1 MSLYKLCLRRPIG
14 VSLLMLALLLS
25 GVLAYS
31 FLAIASL
38 PRIDYPTIT
47 VSAALPGADPETMA
61 TAVAAPLE
69 RRLGQIASVTELT
82 SRSALG
88 TTTIALQ
95 FDLSRSIDAAAR
107 DVQAAINAASA
118 DLPVG
123 LSRPPTW
130 RKNNP
135 SAAPVVILA
144 LTSETLPPSEIYDAA
159 DAILTSQLSAV
170 KGVGLVTINGAA
182 KPGVRVR
189 IDPAALASM
198 EIGIEQV
205 RTALSDANA
214 SGPKGRIDGREY
226 AYGVQVNDQLRK
238 ADEYKRLIVTTRHGT
253 PVQLE
258 SVASIIDSV
267 ENVRLA
273 GWFNHHPAVLVFV
286 FKEADANVVDTVARI
301 RGLMQTLNAWLPP
314 AIDVSVMTDR
324 TRTIRASVR
333 DVQICLWTSIGLIV
347 AMVFIFLRRLWATA
361 AAAVTVPLAIAGTFG
376 AMYLL
381 GYSLD
386 NLSLMGLTVA
396 TGFIIDDAIV
406 VVEAISQRMSKG
418 EPPLEAAL
426 TAARQIGF
434 TVMSISVS
442 LIAVF
447 IPLLFMGGM
456 IGRLFRE
463 FSVTLSLAIAISA
476 VVSLTLIPVMGAYLA
491 SPPPKHERVLFVDRL
506 FQALLSHYLVALV
519 FFMKRSRMTLAVSGL
534 VTVASVLLYIYIPKG
549 FFPQQDTGTIM
560 ATAEAPTTVSF
571 QAMTERVKAL
581 IDVLLKDPDVAN
593 AGSFAG
599 NAGGSSANQARLFI
613 DLKPTTERRTQIDL
627 VIARLR
633 RSTAQVPGI
642 ALYMM
647 PVQDLRV
654 GGRMSKSQYQY
665 TLTGPNFSE
674 LALWAEKLADV
685 LKKSGDLRDVTTDLE
700 QGALQTRLV
709 INRDSASRLGVAPHD
724 IDQALYNLFGQRMV
738 SAIYGAHYTYHVI
751 LEAHPALQE
760 DPSSLAKVFVSGAGG
775 RQVPLASVLEIK
787 GDVQPSSVA
796 HQGQS
801 PAVTLTFALRPRT
814 PLDRGT
820 QIVEQTARE
829 LGMPTEIRGSFEG
842 SARVFADS
850 LANQPLLILAAL
862 VTVYIV
868 LGILYEST
876 IHPLTILSTIPSAGI
891 GAILALWVTARP
903 LDLIG
908 LIGIILLIGIV
919 KKNAIMMI
927 DYALVAQRESGY
939 SPEKAIIEACRVRFR
954 PILMTT
960 LTAILGALPLAIG
973 TGEGAELRQP
983 LGIAI
988 VGGLILS
995 QLLTLFSTPVIYLA
1009 IDALSGRGTTQAR
1022 TPSVAWSKRAG
1033 S

>member
-1 MSLYKLCLRRPIG
+1 
-14 VSLLMLALLLS
+14 MLALLLT
-25 GVLAYS
+25 GTLAYG
-31 FLAIASL
+31 FLPIASL

-82 SRSALG
+82 SSSALG
-88 TTTIALQ
+88 TTTIAIQ
-95 FDLSRSIDAAAR
+95 FDLTRSIDAAAR

-118 DLPVG
+118 DLPPG

-135 SAAPVVILA
+135 SAAPIIILA
-144 LTSETLPPSEIYDAA
+144 LTSETLPSDRIYDAA
-159 DAILTSQLSAV
+159 DAVLTPRLSAL
-170 KGVGLVTINGAA
+170 KGVGQVTINGAA

-189 IDPAALASM
+189 TDPAALASM
-198 EIGIEQV
+198 GVGIEQV

-214 SGPKGRIDGREY
+214 SGPKGRIEGSEL

-238 ADEYKRLIVTTRHGT
+238 ADEYKRLIVTTRYGT
-253 PVQLE
+253 PVQLD
-258 SVASIIDSV
+258 SVASIVDSV

-273 GWFNHHPAVLVFV
+273 GWFNNRPAVLVFV
-286 FKEADANVVDTVARI
+286 FKETDANVVETVSRI
-301 RGLMQTLNAWLPP
+301 RSVIPTLHAWLPP

-333 DVQICLWTSIGLIV
+333 EVQICLWTSIGLIV
-347 AMVFIFLRRLWATA
+347 AMVFVFLRR
-361 AAAVTVPLAIAGTFG
+361 
-376 AMYLL
+376 
-381 GYSLD
+381 
-386 NLSLMGLTVA
+386 LTVA

-418 EPPLEAAL
+418 ESPLRAVLSA
-426 TAARQIGF
+426 TRQIGF
-434 TVMSISVS
+434 TVVSISVS

-463 FSVTLSLAIAISA
+463 FSVTLSVAIAVSA
-476 VVSLTLIPVMGAYLA
+476 VVSLTLIPVMAAYLP
-491 SPPPKHERVLFVDRL
+491 SRPKGDHTFSGGFLFL
-506 FQALLSHYLVALV
+506 GLLRYYLVALV
-519 FFMKRSRMTLAVSGL
+519 FFMERRGTTLVITGA
-534 VTVASVLLYIYIPKG
+534 VTVASVILYIYIPKG

-560 ATAEAPTTVSF
+560 ATAEAPTTISF

-581 IDVLLKDPDVAN
+581 TEVLLKDPDVAN

-599 NAGGSSANQARLFI
+599 NAGGTSANQARLFI
-613 DLKPTTERRTQIDL
+613 DLKPAAERQTQIDR

-633 RSTAQVPGI
+633 RATAQVPGI
-642 ALYMM
+642 ALYMV

-654 GGRMSKSQYQY
+654 GGRTSKSQYQY

-700 QGALQTRLV
+700 QGALQTKLV

-724 IDQALYNLFGQRMV
+724 IDQALYNAFGQRMV
-738 SAIYGAHYTYHVI
+738 SPIYGPHYTYHVI
-751 LEAHPALQE
+751 LEADPALQE
-760 DPSSLAKVFVSGAGG
+760 DPSSLAKVFLSGADGK
-775 RQVPLASVLEIK
+775 QIPLASVVNVEHGL
-787 GDVQPSSVA
+787 QPSSIA

-801 PAVTLTFALRPRT
+801 PAVTITFALRPRT
-814 PLDRGT
+814 PLERGT
-820 QIVEQTARE
+820 EIIEQTARQ
-829 LGMPTEIRGSFEG
+829 LGMPAEIRASFQG

-850 LANQPLLILAAL
+850 LANQPVLILAAL

-868 LGILYEST
+868 LGVLYEST

-891 GAILALWVTARP
+891 GAILALWATGRP
-903 LDLIG
+903 LDLVG
-908 LIGIILLIGIV
+908 MIGIILLIGIV

-927 DYALVAQRESGY
+927 DYALVVQRENAF
-939 SPEKAIIEACRVRFR
+939 SPEKAIFEACKVRFR

-973 TGEGAELRQP
+973 TGEGSELRQP
-983 LGIAI
+983 LGISI
-988 VGGLILS
+988 VGGLIVS
-995 QLLTLFSTPVIYLA
+995 QLLTLFSTPAVYLA
-1009 IDALSGRGTTQAR
+1009 LDSLRAPKQGNERRSFTVWIPGLFAR
-1022 TPSVAWSKRAG
+1022 P
-1033 S
+1033 

>member
-1 MSLYKLCLRRPIG
+1 
-14 VSLLMLALLLS
+14 MLALLLT
-25 GVLAYS
+25 GTLAYG
-31 FLAIASL
+31 FLPIASL

-82 SRSALG
+82 SSSALG
-88 TTTIALQ
+88 TTTIAIQ
-95 FDLSRSIDAAAR
+95 FDLTRSIDAAAR

-118 DLPVG
+118 DLPPG

-135 SAAPVVILA
+135 SAAPIIILA
-144 LTSETLPPSEIYDAA
+144 LTSETLPSDRIYDAA
-159 DAILTSQLSAV
+159 DAVLTPRLSAL
-170 KGVGLVTINGAA
+170 KGVGQVTINGAA

-189 IDPAALASM
+189 TDPAALASM
-198 EIGIEQV
+198 GVGIEQV

-214 SGPKGRIDGREY
+214 SGPKGRIEGSEL

-238 ADEYKRLIVTTRHGT
+238 ADEYKRLIVTTRYGT
-253 PVQLE
+253 PVQLD
-258 SVASIIDSV
+258 SVASIVDSV

-273 GWFNHHPAVLVFV
+273 GWFNNRPAVLVFV
-286 FKEADANVVDTVARI
+286 FKETDANVVETVSRI
-301 RGLMQTLNAWLPP
+301 RSVIPTLHAWLPP

-333 DVQICLWTSIGLIV
+333 EVQICLWTSIGLIV
-347 AMVFIFLRRLWATA
+347 AMVFVFLRRLWATM

-376 AMYLL
+376 LMYLL
-381 GYSLD
+381 DYSLD

-418 EPPLEAAL
+418 ESPLRAVLSA
-426 TAARQIGF
+426 TRQIGF
-434 TVMSISVS
+434 TVVSISVS

-463 FSVTLSLAIAISA
+463 FSVTLSVAIAVSA
-476 VVSLTLIPVMGAYLA
+476 VVSLTLIPVMAAYLPSRA
-491 SPPPKHERVLFVDRL
+491 KGDHTFSGGFLFL
-506 FQALLSHYLVALV
+506 GLLRYYLVALV
-519 FFMKRSRMTLAVSGL
+519 FFMERRGTTLVITGA
-534 VTVASVLLYIYIPKG
+534 VTVASVILYIYIPKG

-560 ATAEAPTTVSF
+560 ATAEAPTTISF

-581 IDVLLKDPDVAN
+581 TEVLLKDPDVAN

-599 NAGGSSANQARLFI
+599 NAGGTSANQARLFI
-613 DLKPTTERRTQIDL
+613 DLKPAAERQTQIDR

-633 RSTAQVPGI
+633 RATAQVPGI
-642 ALYMM
+642 ALYMV

-654 GGRMSKSQYQY
+654 GGRTSKSQYQY

-700 QGALQTRLV
+700 QGALQTKLV

-724 IDQALYNLFGQRMV
+724 IDQALYNAFGQRMV
-738 SAIYGAHYTYHVI
+738 SPIYGPHYTYHVI
-751 LEAHPALQE
+751 LEADPALQE
-760 DPSSLAKVFVSGAGG
+760 DPSSLAKVFLSGADGK
-775 RQVPLASVLEIK
+775 QIPLASVVNVEHGL
-787 GDVQPSSVA
+787 QPSSIA

-801 PAVTLTFALRPRT
+801 PAVTITFALRPRT
-814 PLDRGT
+814 PLERGT
-820 QIVEQTARE
+820 EIIEQTARQ
-829 LGMPTEIRGSFEG
+829 LGMPAEIRASFQG

-850 LANQPLLILAAL
+850 LANQPVLILAAL

-868 LGILYEST
+868 LGVLYEST

-891 GAILALWVTARP
+891 GAILALWATGRP
-903 LDLIG
+903 LDLVG
-908 LIGIILLIGIV
+908 MIGIILLIGIV

-927 DYALVAQRESGY
+927 DYALVVQRENAF
-939 SPEKAIIEACRVRFR
+939 SPEKAIFEACKVRFR

-973 TGEGAELRQP
+973 TGEGSELRQP
-983 LGIAI
+983 LGISI
-988 VGGLILS
+988 VGGLIVS
-995 QLLTLFSTPVIYLA
+995 QLLTLFSTPAVYLA
-1009 IDALSGRGTTQAR
+1009 LDSLRAPKQGNERRSFTVWIRGLFAR
-1022 TPSVAWSKRAG
+1022 P
-1033 S
+1033 